1 MIEYLIKARGDL
13 EERIP
18 DNTNLK
24 DLLVDDDPKH
34 QNSKNP
40 VAIDDAPNE
49 VEQILRE
56 DILTSNIQDI
66 AFRKSREQL

>member
-18 DNTNLK
+18 VNASLKLK
-24 DLLVDDDPKH
+24 DLLVDDPK
-34 QNSKNP
+34 NTED
-40 VAIDDAPNE
+40 VDDAPNE

-66 AFRKSREQL
+66 AFRKSRE

>member
-24 DLLVDDDPKH
+24 DLLVDDD
-34 QNSKNP
+34 P